1 MTDPARNHTQP
12 SLTPSATPD
21 TVIDVKLQTLCYATK
36 TPHPI
41 SLKSLT
47 EVKFTEEPRDK
58 DDKGEPV
65 VSCPSCRKTI
75 TNNVKSY
82 GERSPVLTEGL
93 SHEWNH

>member
-1 MTDPARNHTQP
+1 MVPKRVLTRTLTSRAQP

-21 TVIDVKLQTLCYATK
+21 AVIDVKLQTLCYATK

-41 SLKSLT
+41 SLKTLT
-47 EVKFTEEPRDK
+47 EVKFAQEPRDK
-58 DDKGEPV
+58 DDKGDPV

-82 GERSPVLTEGL
+82 GEPARPACF
-93 SHEWNH
+93 W